1 MTESEMPGDDS
12 DGRQVAEAGE
22 AAGAG
27 EAGLGVRSAGPHSLH
42 PTASKILEAARKV
55 LLERGHQG
63 MTLQAIAAE
72 AEVNKAGVWYYFGGK
87 EPLVLAL
94 LEDITVGE
102 SLHFG
107 TLQSADAGLEERVDL
122 LIGTE
127 EELRARVRRFRAIY
141 ELLPEASR
149 DEELRK
155 HLMTYYR
162 AWYEWAAA
170 VLAPAVDASGPD
182 RPEPGGGAPKSA
194 ELGQF
199 ASLLL
204 DGIIMQVV
212 VGAGEFNLTAAL
224 ANARRA
230 LLQAARDAAG
240 ERA

>member
-1 MTESEMPGDDS
+1 
-12 DGRQVAEAGE
+12 
-22 AAGAG
+22 
-27 EAGLGVRSAGPHSLH
+27 VRSAGPHNLH
-42 PTASKILEAARKV
+42 PTASKILEAAREV

-63 MTLQAIAAE
+63 LTLQAIAAE
-72 AEVNKAGVWYYFGGK
+72 AGVNKAGVWYYFGGK
-87 EPLVLAL
+87 EPLVFAL

-170 VLAPAVDASGPD
+170 VLAPAVDAT
-182 RPEPGGGAPKSA
+182 KSA

-212 VGAGEFNLTAAL
+212 VGTAEFDLAAAL

-230 LLQAARDAAG
+230 LLQAARDGAG
-240 ERA
+240 GRA

>member
-1 MTESEMPGDDS
+1 MPSEDDHAAQQALAEGAS
-12 DGRQVAEAGE
+12 D
-22 AAGAG
+22 
-27 EAGLGVRSAGPHSLH
+27 AGLGVRSAGPHNLH
-42 PTASKILEAARKV
+42 PTASKILEAAREV

-63 MTLQAIAAE
+63 LTLQAIAAE
-72 AEVNKAGVWYYFGGK
+72 AGVNKAGVWYYFGGK
-87 EPLVLAL
+87 EPLVFAL

-170 VLAPAVDASGPD
+170 VLAPAVDAT
-182 RPEPGGGAPKSA
+182 KSA

-212 VGAGEFNLTAAL
+212 VGTAEFDLAAAL

-230 LLQAARDAAG
+230 LLQAARDGAG
-240 ERA
+240 EQA

>member
-1 MTESEMPGDDS
+1 MPGGDTQGLS
-12 DGRQVAEAGE
+12 QRAADG
-22 AAGAG
+22 AA
-27 EAGLGVRSAGPHSLH
+27 EAGLGVRSAGPHDLH
-42 PTASKILEAARKV
+42 PTARKILEAARKV
-55 LLERGHQG
+55 LMERGHQG
-63 MTLQAIAAE
+63 LTLQAIAAE
-72 AEVNKAGVWYYFGGK
+72 AGVNKAGVWYYFGGK

-122 LIGTE
+122 LIGTA

-149 DEELRK
+149 DEGLRK

-170 VLAPAVDASGPD
+170 VLAPAVDAADTGGHG
-182 RPEPGGGAPKSA
+182 PGGSAPRSA

-204 DGIIMQVV
+204 DGIIMQMV
-212 VGAGEFNLTAAL
+212 VGAAEFDLTAAL
-224 ANARRA
+224 GNARLA
-230 LLQAARDAAG
+230 LLRAARGGAG
-240 ERA
+240 NRA